1 MVSAIL
7 GDRIKSGAAA
17 LVAAFSL
24 PLGGGVVLAA
34 DGGSLS
40 EGDFLGELPVV
51 LSVSRLSQPTRE
63 APAAVTVIDAEMIR
77 ASGARDIADLLRL
90 VPGFQVTYGDVGAP
104 LAVYHGYLTE
114 EEPKRLQVLVDGRSQ
129 YSPVFTGAVNWNIV
143 DVQLADIER
152 IEVIRGTNSASYGS
166 NAFLGVVNVIT
177 KNAAADTGIDVY
189 AAQGNQR
196 VQDRFA
202 RAGMRVGDGYFR
214 ASAEQRFD
222 AGLSHLDYDSRRTKR
237 ALLRFEHPLGSSDNI
252 EASLGQTVADVGT
265 PGAPASDLPQRYRE
279 YSTQHAGVTWRHHFN
294 DGAESQL
301 RLLGVVDRIR
311 DANILEV
318 PPVATFFDHD
328 IKAVRNEIE
337 AQYVSPADE
346 FRWVAGGSYR
356 DDSTHSSQF
365 FGDDRKVQQTIVRA
379 FGTAEWQPVEWA
391 ALHAGA
397 TWEHDS
403 ISGPNVSP
411 RATLNLMPAPR
422 HAFRLG
428 AARGHRVPTLFEEYA
443 REDYLNTAVGP
454 VPVGALLDSQ
464 SRASGGLRPE
474 QIDSYE
480 LGYLYENPDERFALD
495 LRAFREYIDDGII
508 WFLQALPGGA
518 PGSMDCQL
526 IPDSGQACGTSR
538 DFVNGARLKIN
549 GVEYQAKW
557 QPLESTRITVNQ
569 ALIDIDARYTRP
581 DRMPLPSV
589 QDQLNHLN
597 KSAPK
602 RATTIIVQ
610 RELLP
615 RLDLFLSWFYVGQQK
630 SSPGAETL
638 EYRRLDWR
646 LAYRFKLGG
655 SRGELAYTVQSDGR
669 RHVERKGNAL
679 LIPNASQA
687 LIDQSD
693 WLYPRAWL
701 SLRLEY

>member
-1 MVSAIL
+1 
-7 GDRIKSGAAA
+7 
-17 LVAAFSL
+17 VAADAL
-24 PLGGGVVLAA
+24 
-34 DGGSLS
+34 SLS

-63 APAAVTVIDAEMIR
+63 APAAVTVIDSDMIR

-129 YSPVFTGAVNWNIV
+129 FSPVFTGAVNWNLV

-177 KNAAADTGIDVY
+177 KNAAADTGVDVHI
-189 AAQGNQR
+189 ANGNQR
-196 VQDRFA
+196 VQDRSA

-222 AGLSHLDYDSRRTKR
+222 AGLSSVGHDSRRTKR
-237 ALLRFEHPLGSSDNI
+237 ALLRLEYPLGISDSL
-252 EASLGQTVADVGT
+252 EASLGQTVAEVGT
-265 PGAPASDLPQRYRE
+265 PAAPASDLPERFRE
-279 YSTQHAGVTWRHHFN
+279 YSTQHAGMTWRHHF
-294 DGAESQL
+294 DGGAESQL
-301 RLLGVVDRIR
+301 RVLGVVDRIR
-311 DANILEV
+311 DAELLEV

-328 IKAVRNEIE
+328 IKALRNEIE
-337 AQYVSPADE
+337 AQYVSPVAE
-346 FRWVAGGSYR
+346 LRWVAGGSYR

-365 FGDDRKVQQTIVRA
+365 FGDERKVRQTILRA
-379 FGTAEWQPVEWA
+379 FGTAEWQPVRWA
-391 ALHAGA
+391 SLHAGA

-411 RATLNLMPAPR
+411 RATLSLLPTAN

-428 AARGHRVPTLFEEYA
+428 AARGHRVPTLFEEFA
-443 REDYLNTAVGP
+443 REDYLNTAPGP
-454 VPVGALLDSQ
+454 VPVGALLDAQ

-474 QIDSYE
+474 RIDSYE

-495 LRAFREYIDDGII
+495 LRAFNEYIDDGII
-508 WFLQALPGGA
+508 WFLQALPGGP

-538 DFVNGARLKIN
+538 DFVNGAKLKIS

-557 QPLESTRITVNQ
+557 QPLDSTRITFNQ

-581 DRMPLPSV
+581 DRSPLPSV
-589 QDQLNHLN
+589 QFQLDHLN
-597 KSAPK
+597 RSAPK
-602 RATTIIVQ
+602 RATTIIIE
-610 RELLP
+610 RELMP
-615 RLDLFLSWFYVGQQK
+615 RLDLFLSWFHVGQQK
-630 SSPGAETL
+630 SSPGAEAP

-646 LAYRFKLGG
+646 LAYRFDWAG
-655 SRGELAYTVQSDGR
+655 SRGELAYTVQADGR
-669 RHVERKGNAL
+669 RHVERAGNAL

-687 LIDQSD
+687 LIEQAD

-701 SLRLEY
+701 SLRLEH